1 MTDIATIGVRADTS
15 GLRRGQQDMR
25 RFRQEGANTERR
37 VSRATET
44 ISRGFRSIAIAAGGF
59 IGIAA
64 SIRGISNALQRLDRV
79 AKSAR
84 SIDATAGALQAVHLA
99 ASDAGVSTDE
109 ATGALQRIQREL
121 ARASRGMGNGAD
133 ALARLGLEADALSA
147 MDADERL
154 STLADAINS
163 AGLSAGETSDL
174 LRDLGARS
182 REMGLLLLEGG
193 DSIRAAREE
202 LEQLGVIVS
211 EQDLRQ
217 IERTND
223 AMARIGLTTQAFANT
238 VTIALAPA
246 LERMSQAFTDASGAG
261 SVFQSVAERLGSL
274 LSLAVDGVTALATG
288 FADLTSATWSAEAGI
303 VAVVAGLAALRI
315 GLMRT
320 GVGALVVLAGELI
333 YQFDRL
339 VGRTGGFSQAMQAMG
354 RLASEVFN
362 GIIQTAGAIPPAL
375 NAIWERMKAG
385 FFSALRAMATQFSVF
400 VSDLQ
405 AGLRKIPQIGE
416 AMAESLRG
424 PLNSLLDA
432 GDAAEIASTQ
442 AEGAAESL
450 DRAARDAAAGGIARI
465 NAAFEDFSAGVG
477 DAGAGADALNN
488 ALSGVDGRPLVGA
501 ARDAGRLGGALDDV
515 SESAGGAAGSA
526 GAASEAVEDL
536 TDAHEEFGAEAPRWV
551 DGVADAW
558 ADFMVRGFRD
568 FRSFASDILG
578 TFRKMLRDMIAMAA
592 RNQITM
598 SLGLAG
604 GGVAGGAAQ
613 AATGAMGG
621 GGGVLGAIGSAG
633 GALIGGATNSLGAL
647 FGGGPSMMAASIGG
661 QVSAAV
667 AAPTLTS
674 IAGAV
679 GSIAGPVALAAVAIR
694 GLIGSTRELDRG
706 IRVTTD
712 EMETVAESYRETE
725 RRRLFGLIRSRRTS
739 TSELPEDEAA
749 PITAAVREMQQG
761 VREAAQSL
769 GIAGDAFDGFSS
781 RVNIS
786 LDDLNEQQ
794 QLQAIEEGLQGIS
807 DDMAAMIPGLDEFA
821 QSGESAGE
829 TLSRLSS
836 ALQTT
841 NGYFRFMEI
850 TMFEASLAGADMA
863 SSLVELMGGLEEF
876 QRQTDFFVQ
885 NFYSESERVGIAAQQ
900 VRAAFDELNI
910 GLPETREQFRQ
921 LVEAQD
927 LTTQSGR
934 ELHAALMQIAPAF
947 DSMLTSAVQAV
958 ENAYRELQQA
968 VSAEQGELRSRN
980 RELESTI
987 QSAQREITSR
997 EREIR
1002 DGLSRSIDRMRDQ
1015 QSALRDAAQEASD
1028 AVREATSLRDL
1039 LRSTRQGMTD
1049 SGSPLAPAR
1058 DGAMSFLRDLAS
1070 SSRPVQRTDQLE
1082 RALDVASQPN
1092 EDLFGSFVDYQ
1103 REFGQAAGLIHELE
1117 QRAEDQLTT
1126 AERQL
1131 VSAESAVE
1139 RLGKQIERADEALD
1153 QQVTQIARADEQIG
1167 QLYET
1172 IRLAEHEIEQN
1183 EEQIAR
1189 LDNVIL
1195 KASEQISSIE
1205 SVRSAVSS
1213 GASSVQSAVGRVTS
1227 AVNALRQAM
1236 TENDEDG
1243 DDVPGF
1249 ARGGRHSGGLR
1260 IVGERGP
1267 ELEATGP
1274 SRIIPN
1280 NQLMSSLGNHQSDDS
1295 ELKAMLRD
1303 ILTRLVDNT
1312 GRTADTLRR
1321 WDGDGIPEE
1330 RPT

>member
-154 STLADAINS
+154 SALADAINS

-182 REMGLLLLEGG
+182 REMGLLLMEGG

-238 VTIALAPA
+238 ITIALAPA

-261 SVFQSVAERLGSL
+261 SVFHAVAERLGSL

-385 FFSALRAMATQFSVF
+385 FFSALRAMATEFSVF

-405 AGLRKIPQIGE
+405 AGLREIPRIGE

-465 NAAFEDFSAGVG
+465 NAAIEDFSAGVG

-501 ARDAGRLGGALDDV
+501 ARDAGGLGDALD
-515 SESAGGAAGSA
+515 EAGGSA
-526 GAASEAVEDL
+526 GAAAEAVEDL

-578 TFRKMLRDMIAMAA
+578 TFRNMLRDMIAMAA
-592 RNQITM
+592 RNRIM
-598 SLGLAG
+598 ISMGLG
-604 GGVAGGAAQ
+604 GGGLAGGAAQ

-781 RVNIS
+781 RVDIS
-786 LDDLNEQQ
+786 LDGLNEQQ
-794 QLQAIEEGLQGIS
+794 QMEALQEGLQGIA
-807 DDMAAMIPGLDEFA
+807 DDMAAMIPELDEFSRA
-821 QSGESAGE
+821 NETAGE
-829 TLSRLSS
+829 TLNRLSS
-836 ALQTT
+836 SLSLV
-841 NGYFRFMEI
+841 NGTFAAMDYQ
-850 TMFEASLAGADMA
+850 MFAVSLAGANMA
-863 SSLVELMGGLEEF
+863 SSLVELMGGLEGF
-876 QRQTDFFVQ
+876 QQQTGFFVQ
-885 NFYSESERVGIAAQQ
+885 NFYTDAEQLQIAANALHAEFE
-900 VRAAFDELNI
+900 RLNMTT
-910 GLPETREQFRQ
+910 PQTSAEFRR

-927 LTTQSGR
+927 LTTESGR
-934 ELHAALMQIAPAF
+934 QTYAALMEIAPAF
-947 DSMLTSAVQAV
+947 ANVAQAAAQAANTANAAAAQAQSAAGGASSAQ
-958 ENAYRELQQA
+958 QQA
-968 VSAEQGELRSRN
+968 ISA
-980 RELESTI
+980 LEVTI
-987 QSAQREITSR
+987 PQQQSVESAQQQALEQQAKLEKMMEDARRASERQAAQARRAQAASRRQQEAARRAAEAER
-997 EREIR
+997 ERERIAR
-1002 DGLSRSIDRMRDQ
+1002 EREGLEDRILELQGRTVELRQRELSRLDPTNRALQQMVWRLEDAQDALDALSPDMFATAVDMARATALAGNRMSSGNIPNQ
-1015 QSALRDAAQEASD
+1015 PANINSPANIPSTQSSGT
-1028 AVREATSLRDL
+1028 AVSVSEATS
-1039 LRSTRQGMTD
+1039 
-1049 SGSPLAPAR
+1049 
-1058 DGAMSFLRDLAS
+1058 
-1070 SSRPVQRTDQLE
+1070 
-1082 RALDVASQPN
+1082 N
-1092 EDLFGSFVDYQ
+1092 E
-1103 REFGQAAGLIHELE
+1103 
-1117 QRAEDQLTT
+1117 
-1126 AERQL
+1126 
-1131 VSAESAVE
+1131 
-1139 RLGKQIERADEALD
+1139 
-1153 QQVTQIARADEQIG
+1153 
-1167 QLYET
+1167 
-1172 IRLAEHEIEQN
+1172 LAELRKANQY
-1183 EEQIAR
+1183 
-1189 LDNVIL
+1189 L
-1195 KASEQISSIE
+1195 KE
-1205 SVRSAVSS
+1205 VV
-1213 GASSVQSAVGRVTS
+1213 
-1227 AVNALRQAM
+1227 
-1236 TENDEDG
+1236 
-1243 DDVPGF
+1243 
-1249 ARGGRHSGGLR
+1249 
-1260 IVGERGP
+1260 
-1267 ELEATGP
+1267 
-1274 SRIIPN
+1274 
-1280 NQLMSSLGNHQSDDS
+1280 
-1295 ELKAMLRD
+1295 K
-1303 ILTRLVDNT
+1303 NT
-1312 GRTADTLRR
+1312 GRTER
-1321 WDGDGIPEE
+1321 GIQELVLNSEE
-1330 RPT
+1330 NSGEVVAV